1 MIQKINGVTDQSER
15 KSSFTIQENRQ
26 DIMNESVN
34 PKKNKRNFIKQIK
47 FLQAGILLCMLGFV
61 FLQIGCSNQKENT
74 GQEPS
79 DKTSF
84 EEKNRYSDT
93 AIIVELDTT
102 AKEIKFQN
110 IETGLRY
117 TLTYDERTYF
127 TGKSEDP
134 MTPAQL
140 KTGSIADIVF
150 QKSKKRLENLE
161 ISGEYFT
168 YNYVDS
174 FHVTANGKRMEYLG
188 EKYVINDY
196 AVIADGNRNLEI
208 AELQEGDII
217 SLYGKDHEI
226 YSISLDSGHGYVK
239 LLNDSY
245 FIGGFVEFGKLIK
258 PVSEGMLLTVP
269 EGTYNMLISNDGISG
284 QIEVTVGR
292 NQEVSVDLGGI
303 DTEKKY
309 GNILFALNPS
319 TASVYVDG
327 VRVNTSGPVKME
339 YGIHQLIVMAS
350 GYQTLTEYIKVG
362 SASASVSIELKK
374 TDTQETEKD
383 SQSSSQSSE
392 KKSGS
397 ENGSNSSEKASSESS
412 QKPSDNSSEKS
423 SEENSEENS
432 NQGSSSEGDAST
444 TNPKVYIDAPVG
456 VEVYVDGNYIGKA
469 PVNFP
474 KTEGD
479 VVVTL
484 RKSGYLTRS
493 YTLSLDGEKTDVRYS
508 FSELIK

>member
-1 MIQKINGVTDQSER
+1 MKETLNQ
-15 KSSFTIQENRQ
+15 
-26 DIMNESVN
+26 
-34 PKKNKRNFIKQIK
+34 KKNKRNSIKWMK
-47 FLQAGILLCMLGFV
+47 CLQAGILFLVLCFAFGLN
-61 FLQIGCSNQKENT
+61 GCKNLNDD
-74 GQEPS
+74 S
-79 DKTSF
+79 DLELSDGNLY

-93 AIIVELDTT
+93 AIIVEVDPTG
-102 AKEIKFQN
+102 KEIKFQN

-117 TLTYDERTYF
+117 TLAYDERTYF

-150 QKSKKRLENLE
+150 QKSEKRLENLE
-161 ISGEYFT
+161 LSDEYFT

-174 FHVTANGKRMEYLG
+174 FRVTANGKRMEYLG
-188 EKYVINDY
+188 DKYVIDDF

-226 YSISLDSGHGYVK
+226 YSISVDSGHGYVR

-292 NQEVSVDLGGI
+292 NQEVSVDLSGI

-319 TASVYVDG
+319 NASVYVDG
-327 VRVNTSGPVKME
+327 ARVNTSGPVKME

-374 TDTQETEKD
+374 TNTQDTEDD
-383 SQSSSQSSE
+383 SQGSSQSSE

-397 ENGSNSSEKASSESS
+397 ENGSSESGS
-412 QKPSDNSSEKS
+412 SNSSEKS
-423 SEENSEENS
+423 SDGSSEKSSEAGS
-432 NQGSSSEGDAST
+432 EDISEKSSSSEGDAST

-469 PVNFP
+469 PVSFP

-493 YTLSLDGEKTDVRYS
+493 YTLSLDGEKKDVRYS
-508 FSELIK
+508 FSELLK